1 MQNVTDRAFLIKLG
15 QRIRQLR
22 KDRNLSQLDVGVGMD
37 NFAEQV
43 SRIERG
49 KINVTICSLKKMAET
64 LNITLSELFDFAE

>member
-1 MQNVTDRAFLIKLG
+1 VQNVTDRAFLIKLG